1 LDFQQ
6 EQETFLF
13 SETSS
18 LALGPTQRFIQWVWG
33 GGALS
38 LGIRRRG
45 LGTDSSPL
53 VLRAQMGGAVLVLT
67 TYLHGADWGNF
78 TLISCTDIDVNQIDI
93 SVGIMV
99 LCCVLASVSH
109 QDR

>member
-1 LDFQQ
+1 
-6 EQETFLF
+6 
-13 SETSS
+13 
-18 LALGPTQRFIQWVWG
+18 
-33 GGALS
+33 
-38 LGIRRRG
+38 
-45 LGTDSSPL
+45 
-53 VLRAQMGGAVLVLT
+53 MGGAVLVLT